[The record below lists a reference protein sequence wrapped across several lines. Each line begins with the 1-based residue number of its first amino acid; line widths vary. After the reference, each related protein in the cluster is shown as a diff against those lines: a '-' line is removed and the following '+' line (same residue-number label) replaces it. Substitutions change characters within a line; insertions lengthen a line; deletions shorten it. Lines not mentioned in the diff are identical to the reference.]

1 MSVLPS
7 HLKYAQTHEWVYLD
21 EQGNAVVGITD
32 FAQESLGDLMSVT
45 FPELGADVAA
55 EDEVMSLE
63 SVKAASEI
71 YAPVSG
77 EIVAINEALEDE
89 PELINDEPY
98 DGGWLFK
105 IAPHDDTELEDLLS
119 DHEYQA
125 LIDQA

>member
-7 HLKYAQTHEWVYLD
+7 HLKYAQTHEWIYID

-45 FPELGADVAA
+45 FPELGADVSA
-55 EDEVMSLE
+55 EDEVMSIE
-63 SVKAASEI
+63 SVKTASEI
-71 YAPVSG
+71 YAPISG
-77 EIVAINEALEDE
+77 EIVEINEALEDE

-105 IAPHDDTELEDLLS
+105 IAPHDLSELDDLLS
-119 DHEYQA
+119 DSEYQE